1 MTQRVLIAGGG
12 ITGLST
18 AYHVQKRAR
27 AAGLTPEII
36 LIERD
41 NRLGGQIQTQ
51 VVEDLIIEEAPD
63 SFLVRKPWL
72 MQLCHEL
79 GLTLVGTNDQIKKT
93 YILNHGELEPIPEGM
108 QLFIPTKLKP
118 FAKSRLMSQSGK
130 LRAMLEP
137 VIPIRHT
144 DEDESAG
151 HFIARRFG
159 REMVDK
165 IGAPLIAGVYG
176 GDPYELSLQATFP
189 QFLTMERER
198 GSLLKAARKTA
209 PAKGTTG
216 SLFQTVKGG
225 LHSIVEALVA
235 ATPDVQY
242 QTGRRLTGLKQVGTK
257 QLAILNSGETLEVD
271 AVVLTLPAF
280 VTADLVAGAMP
291 DLALELEAIEYA
303 SAVVV
308 ALAYNRI
315 DVMHPMDATGF
326 LVPSSEG
333 LPITASTWVSSKWP
347 HMAVGERVLLR
358 AFLGR
363 SGDKDWASA
372 SDAEIVTA
380 VTQTFE
386 QVMGLTADPVLIRV
400 FRWPQSRPRYKVGH
414 VDRVQRIEAMVKQVP
429 GLYLAGAAYR
439 GLGLPDCVR
448 DGAIVADGI
457 AAQLNW

>member
-1 MTQRVLIAGGG
+1 MNQRILIAGGG
-12 ITGLST
+12 ITGLSA
-18 AYHVQKRAR
+18 AYHLQKRAR
-27 AAGLTPEII
+27 ATGQTPEII
-36 LIERD
+36 LVERD
-41 NRLGGQIQTQ
+41 ERLGGQIQTQ
-51 VVEDLIIEEAPD
+51 VDGDLIIEEAPD

-72 MQLCHEL
+72 MQLCQEL

-93 YILNHGELEPIPEGM
+93 YILNNGELEPIPEGM

-118 FAKSRLMSQSGK
+118 FVKSKLMSQGGK

-137 VIPIRHT
+137 VIPIRQT

-159 REMVDK
+159 REMVEK

-176 GDPYELSLQATFP
+176 GDPYELSLKATFP

-216 SLFQTVKGG
+216 SLFQTVQGG
-225 LHSIVEALVA
+225 LHSVIEALVA

-242 QTGRRLTGLKQVGTK
+242 QTGRTLISLTHVGSR
-257 QLAILNSGETLEVD
+257 QLAGLSSGETLEVD

-280 VTADLVAGAMP
+280 VTADLVAAAMP
-291 DLALELEAIEYA
+291 ELALELQAIEYA

-308 ALAYNRI
+308 ALAYNRV
-315 DVMHPMDATGF
+315 DVMHSLDASGF

-347 HMAVGERVLLR
+347 HMASGNRVLLR
-358 AFLGR
+358 AFLSR
-363 SGDKDWASA
+363 SGDRDWVTEPEV
-372 SDAEIVTA
+372 EILVA
-380 VTQTFE
+380 VRHTFE
-386 QVMGLTADPVLIRV
+386 QVMGLTADPVLTRI
-400 FRWPQSRPRYKVGH
+400 FRWPRSRPRYKVGH
-414 VDRVQRIEAMVKQVP
+414 LDRVQRIDRLIEQAP
-429 GLYLAGAAYR
+429 GLYVAGAAYR

-448 DGAIVADGI
+448 DGASVADQI
-457 AAQLNW
+457 AVQFNW